1 MDSLPASVRTIIR
14 RHGWLP
20 SYGILRQQKNS
31 VNLGC
36 TYHDQLDLYNIRQF
50 GCLALRI

>member
-1 MDSLPASVRTIIR
+1 MDSFSVSVRTIIR
-14 RHGWLP
+14 CHGWLP
-20 SYGILRQQKNS
+20 RYGILRQQKIS
-31 VNLGC
+31 VNLGY